1 MRLSERFTKLRRI
14 FQTFSREFKSK
25 LAVGS
30 SRISK
35 LGSPMRAKPME
46 SFLLHPWESVL
57 TREFNYADNPTLSV
71 ISSILA
77 FCGLSPWSFIVSTKC
92 SRTVISSCR
101 MSC

>member
-1 MRLSERFTKLRRI
+1 MRLPWQVRLLRI

-35 LGSPMRAKPME
+35 LGSPMRAKPIE

-57 TREFNYADNPTLSV
+57 TRESNYAVNPTLSV
-71 ISSILA
+71 ISSSL
-77 FCGLSPWSFIVSTKC
+77 FSCGSSP
-92 SRTVISSCR
+92 
-101 MSC
+101 